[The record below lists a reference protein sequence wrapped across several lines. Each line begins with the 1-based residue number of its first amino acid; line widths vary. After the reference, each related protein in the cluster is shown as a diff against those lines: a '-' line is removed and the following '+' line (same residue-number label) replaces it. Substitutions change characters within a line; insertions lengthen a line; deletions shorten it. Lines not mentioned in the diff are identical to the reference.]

1 MDRVRTALAM
11 RHYSDR
17 TATAYVGWIRRFIQ
31 FHGRVHPAKL
41 EDSAVA
47 HYLSTLAM
55 EDGVSAST
63 QNQALAALLFL
74 YEQVLHRKLP
84 RLDIVGAKRPKRLPV
99 VLTRE
104 EVGALLGQ
112 MEGVCRVM
120 AALLYG
126 AGLRLQ
132 ECITLRVKDVD
143 FAAGQLW
150 VRRGKGQK
158 DRLALLPRSL
168 VAPLKAQLAEARRQ
182 HQRDVA
188 AGAGYVELPDAI
200 AEKYPNAAR
209 DWIWQWVFPAT
220 RHYVDPGS
228 QHRRRHHLH
237 ETVLQRAVHL
247 AAKAAQ
253 ITKPVGCH
261 TLRHSFATH
270 LLKSGCDIRTIQKL
284 LGHTDLRTTMIY
296 THVVG
301 HASFG
306 ILSPLDQL
314 EAPQE
319 ARSVGYPETANPMA
333 YATATSLS
341 PTPKVSHDPELDS
354 HDEHND
360 HRGRP
365 GPRFEDEL
373 NGLATRRR
381 NSQQR

>member
-1 MDRVRTALAM
+1 MDRVRTALAV

-31 FHGRVHPAKL
+31 FHGRVHPLKL
-41 EDSAVA
+41 DDDAVA
-47 HYLSTLAM
+47 RYLSTLAM

-74 YEQVLHRKLP
+74 YEQVLHRKLA

-104 EVGALLGQ
+104 EVSALLGH
-112 MEGVCRVM
+112 MEGVCGVM

-143 FAAGQLW
+143 FSAGQLW

-182 HQRDVA
+182 HQRDIA
-188 AGAGYVELPDAI
+188 TGAGYVELPDAI

-237 ETVLQRAVHL
+237 ETVLQRAVHV

-270 LLKSGCDIRTIQKL
+270 LLKAGCDIRTIQKL

-314 EAPQE
+314 DSQRAQPATPCDDFPGYTEAYGEQPSP
-319 ARSVGYPETANPMA
+319 APKRSY
-333 YATATSLS
+333 
-341 PTPKVSHDPELDS
+341 DPEQEGHAGHRS
-354 HDEHND
+354 HSSASLEIDPD
-360 HRGRP
+360 
-365 GPRFEDEL
+365 D
-373 NGLATRRR
+373 LATQRRGLK
-381 NSQQR
+381 QRPLR